1 MLSATACV
9 AWLTGG
15 RAVDVADRV
24 GGRRDGLATN
34 HGLVEAAPGGWRLRA
49 VVDEYQCLCSEYRSN
64 TITSTAAERHHSIL
78 SRFCLSMTSGGS
90 MQHLAPWGREGKPS
104 QIKECR

>member
-24 GGRRDGLATN
+24 GKRRDGLATN

-64 TITSTAAERHHSIL
+64 AVTHNYFDGSRTASQYLIAIL
-78 SRFCLSMTSGGS
+78 PLHDQRRINAALGS
-90 MQHLAPWGREGKPS
+90 MG
-104 QIKECR
+104 